1 MARFVDKPPQEKPDR
16 QRALQIRP
24 DSGAIGRVASGG
36 GAKPTQGRIPN
47 ASIVYG
53 CAAAVLML
61 IALYIMFKLA
71 NWFTGLLVL
80 ILSFTLF
87 GYAYYFMRYR

>member
-1 MARFVDKPPQEKPDR
+1 MARFIDKPPEKETSR
-16 QRALQIRP
+16 RALQIRP
-24 DSGAIGRVASGG
+24 EGGALGRSQPRSSDVPAPGRV
-36 GAKPTQGRIPN
+36 PN

-53 CAAAVLML
+53 CAAAVLLL

-80 ILSFTLF
+80 ILAFTLF
-87 GYAYYFMRYR
+87 GYASYFMRYR